1 VVITK
6 REAAIRMSEPVA
18 FSAAA
23 GAPEPG
29 TTQRRVLDL
38 LQNAADPLT
47 VEAIVRGSGLH
58 ANTVRAHLALL
69 GEMGLVES
77 VPEPRRRPGRPRLL
91 YRAVPHG
98 EPTDPYRA
106 LAAELAAASTE
117 PGTTP
122 GEAAGRRLARTQ
134 RDKQVGEGAPVDPET
149 AVAMA
154 VEGLDVLGFHTT
166 TDPLGDRLYLAQ
178 CPFADLARQDRAICR
193 LHREMLGGFF
203 GELDAGVGV
212 RRLDIFVKDDLCV
225 VHLDRP
231 DLRPAPSPQPAQAA
245 PRPWEQ

>member
-1 VVITK
+1 
-6 REAAIRMSEPVA
+6 MSEPMA
-18 FSAAA
+18 HPAGA

-38 LQNAADPLT
+38 LHNAAEPLT
-47 VEAIVRGSGLH
+47 VDAIVRGSGLH

-77 VPEPRRRPGRPRLL
+77 VPESRRRPGRPRLL

-106 LAAELAAASTE
+106 LAAELAAAAAE
-117 PGTTP
+117 PGTSP
-122 GEAAGRRLARTQ
+122 GEAAGRRLARSQ
-134 RDKQVGEGAPVDPET
+134 RDKVVAEGRSLDPES
-149 AVAMA
+149 AVVMA
-154 VEGLDVLGFHTT
+154 VEGLDVLGFHTS
-166 TDPLGDRLYLAQ
+166 TDPLGDRLYLAA

-193 LHREMLGGFF
+193 LHHEMLHGFF
-203 GELDAGVGV
+203 GELDAGVSV

-225 VHLDRP
+225 AHLHRP
-231 DLRPAPSPQPAQAA
+231 DLRPAPSPQGTPAAS
-245 PRPWEQ
+245 RPWEQ